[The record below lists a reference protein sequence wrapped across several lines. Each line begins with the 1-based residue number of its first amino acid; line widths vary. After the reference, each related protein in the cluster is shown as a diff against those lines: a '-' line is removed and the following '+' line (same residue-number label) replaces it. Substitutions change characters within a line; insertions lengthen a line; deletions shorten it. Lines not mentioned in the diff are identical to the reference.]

1 MGPRSGSSVS
11 RRSRIALVAAG
22 SPRPSAAYATKRWCA
37 LASSRALGSVPEL
50 PSVYASA
57 TRRRQNDR
65 VSVVK
70 AQYGPTLPQ
79 ILGRRSRGLQVAVAV
94 LLALA
99 IVGGAALALRARAGE
114 TALIVRGPATFNL
127 VYPSQLKRVS
137 EPNTLLALR
146 RERGGLF
153 LDSYLVRALNLPPYR
168 GAVGGTLPV
177 YATAYMDRL
186 RKRYGPYELA
196 GEGRTRINNAIGYQV
211 FLRARRGGRT
221 LYIRHLL
228 LVPDDPEGARR
239 GVVLELESTPAAG
252 TPNALGVGNAGPL
265 KQALRSFRFGTS
277 REGGTQ

>member
-1 MGPRSGSSVS
+1 
-11 RRSRIALVAAG
+11 
-22 SPRPSAAYATKRWCA
+22 
-37 LASSRALGSVPEL
+37 
-50 PSVYASA
+50 
-57 TRRRQNDR
+57 

-79 ILGRRSRGLQVAVAV
+79 ILGRRSLGLRVAVVV

-99 IVGGAALALRARAGE
+99 VVTGVVLAVRARAGD
-114 TALIVRGPATFNL
+114 TALIVRGPVTFNL
-127 VYPSQLKRVS
+127 VYGNQLTRVA
-137 EPNTLLALR
+137 EPRSLLALHR
-146 RERGGLF
+146 DRGGLF
-153 LDSYLVRALNLPPYR
+153 LDSYVVRALDLPPYR

-177 YATAYMDRL
+177 YANGYLERL
-186 RKRYGPYELA
+186 RKRYGRFELA
-196 GEGRTRINNAIGYQV
+196 GEGRTRINNAIGYQLV
-211 FLRARRGGRT
+211 LRAKRDGRT

-239 GVVLELESTPAAG
+239 GVILELESTPAAG